1 MTAEVLGRR
10 VLNRA
15 LLARQMLLRR
25 QELSAIEAIEHLV
38 GMQAQAPKDPYLGLW
53 TRLEGFRPDELAA
66 LILARRAVRGPLMR
80 TTVHL
85 VSARDCLT
93 LRPLVQPVLERV
105 FRGQFRRSLAG
116 VDLGEVV
123 AAGRALL
130 EEWPRTRAE
139 LWPLLAERWPGHDAD
154 ALAQAVG
161 YLVPL
166 VQVPPRG
173 VWGKGGQATLA
184 LTESWLGRPLDP
196 NPSPDEMVVRYLGAY
211 GPASVKDAQTWCGL
225 TRLREVIE
233 RLRPRLR
240 VFRDENGQEL
250 FDLPDAPRPD
260 PDTPA
265 PARFLPEY
273 DNVLLSHADRSR
285 IHTGGYRPPPHAGK
299 GGFIGNVLVDG
310 FFHATFTITRQRD
323 GATLLITLFDRL
335 SREDAATLSE
345 EGEKLLRFVT
355 RPEEAGANEV
365 RFAENT

>member
-1 MTAEVLGRR
+1 MTAEVMGRHA
-10 VLNRA
+10 LNRA

-25 QELSAIEAIEHLV
+25 REMPAIEAIEHLV

-53 TRLEGFRPDELAA
+53 TRLADFRPDELAG

-105 FRGQFRRSLAG
+105 FHGQFGRALVGA
-116 VDLGEVV
+116 DLGEVV

-130 EEWPRTRAE
+130 EERPRTRAE
-139 LWPLLAERWPGHDAD
+139 LRPLLAERWPGHDAG

-161 YLVPL
+161 YLVPV
-166 VQVPPRG
+166 VQVPLRG
-173 VWGKGGQATLA
+173 VWGMSGQAILA
-184 LTESWLGRPLDP
+184 LTESWLERHLEPA
-196 NPSPDEMVVRYLGAY
+196 PSPDEMVVRYLAAY

-225 TRLREVIE
+225 TRLREVTE

-240 VFRDENGQEL
+240 VFLDENGQEL

-285 IHTGGYRPPPHAGK
+285 VHTGGYRPPPHAGK

-310 FFHATFTITRQRD
+310 FFRATFTITRQRD
-323 GATLLITLFDRL
+323 GASLLITPFERL
-335 SREDAATLSE
+335 PREDATALSE
-345 EGEKLLRFVT
+345 EGEQLLRFVT
-355 RPEEAGANEV
+355 GPEGAEAFEV
-365 RFAENT
+365 RFAENR

>member
-1 MTAEVLGRR
+1 
-10 VLNRA
+10 
-15 LLARQMLLRR
+15 
-25 QELSAIEAIEHLV
+25 
-38 GMQAQAPKDPYLGLW
+38 
-53 TRLEGFRPDELAA
+53 
-66 LILARRAVRGPLMR
+66 MR

-105 FRGQFRRSLAG
+105 FRGQFGRALAG

-130 EEWPRTRAE
+130 KERPRARAE
-139 LWPLLAERWPGHDAD
+139 FRSLLAERWPRHDAD

-173 VWGKGGQATLA
+173 VWGKSGQATLA
-184 LTESWLGRPLDP
+184 LTESWLERPLAPD
-196 NPSPDEMVVRYLGAY
+196 PSPDEMVVRYLAAY
-211 GPASVKDAQTWCGL
+211 GPASVKDVQIWCGL
-225 TRLREVIE
+225 TRLREVTE

-285 IHTGGYRPPPHAGK
+285 VHTGGYRPPPHAGK
-299 GGFIGNVLVDG
+299 GGFVGNVLVDG
-310 FFHATFTITRQRD
+310 FFRATFTITRQRD
-323 GATLLITLFDRL
+323 GASLLITPFDRL
-335 SREDAATLSE
+335 PSENAAALSE
-345 EGEKLLRFVT
+345 EGEQLLRFVT
-355 RPEEAGANEV
+355 GPEGARAFEV
-365 RFAENT
+365 RFAENR